1 MNLCYTVCPFSDLAA
16 SSVSAGSLGTELEMT
31 ILSAV
36 RERLSVRRASDPPQ
50 PPVDVPV
57 GSAGETELPFAGYD
71 RLNARQVIDELS
83 GHSQIELEAVE
94 SYERSHQN
102 REPVLDKLRWMRGR
116 EPLPGYDALGVE
128 EIVAAVGGADL
139 ATIRRVRAYE
149 RKFANRPA
157 VLDEV
162 VRVHHLSLAARPAS
176 PKPSYQP
183 MSGAYQPMSGAAI
196 GATVVNSRGDRTER
210 G

>member
-183 MSGAYQPMSGAAI
+183 MSGAAI

>member
-16 SSVSAGSLGTELEMT
+16 SSVSVGSLGTELEMT
-31 ILSAV
+31 ILSALS
-36 RERLSVRRASDPPQ
+36 ERLPVRRASDPPQ
-50 PPVDVPV
+50 PPGDVPA
-57 GSAGETELPFAGYD
+57 GSAVETELPFAGYD
-71 RLNARQVIDELS
+71 RLNDRQVIDELS

-94 SYERSHQN
+94 SYERSHQD

-128 EIVAAVGGADL
+128 EIVAAVGDADL
-139 ATIRRVRAYE
+139 ATIKRVRAYE

-162 VRVHHLSLAARPAS
+162 GRVHHLSLAARPAS
-176 PKPSYQP
+176 PETT
-183 MSGAYQPMSGAAI
+183 YQPMSGAAM